1 MNDIINVYKG
11 GGFMDKV
18 TSKLK
23 HKLHRVFQYVVSF
36 LKWVFIALITGAV
49 GGGIG
54 GLFRF
59 CVDIATKVRH
69 AHDYLIF
76 FLPLGGLVIVFLY
89 KFSKLSSKAD
99 TNLVIK
105 SIRSD
110 TKVPLV
116 LAPVIFLSTVI
127 THLFGGSAGREGAA
141 LQLGGCIGEQ
151 VGDLFKLDEKDM
163 HICVLCGMSG
173 LFSALFG
180 TPLTATIFAMEV
192 ISVGIFYYS
201 AFVPCL
207 VSSLVSFSITLL
219 MGLEPVIYKLTNVP
233 KLEMWSVIKVM
244 IVGVCC
250 AVVGIIFCLMLRWSH
265 KYSEKFIKNE
275 YLRIVVGGML
285 IVLLTMLLGTR
296 YNGIGEDIINS
307 AFSYGDVKWY
317 DPFLKILFTA
327 ITIGFGFKGGEIIPT
342 LFIGATLGYAV
353 GGLIGL
359 DPTFAAA
366 VGMVAL
372 FCAVVNCPMAS
383 LALSIELFTG
393 GSIVLFAVAL
403 AVSFMLS
410 GYYGL
415 YHGQK
420 IVYSKRR
427 ARFVDRNAK

>member
-1 MNDIINVYKG
+1 MG
-11 GGFMDKV
+11 KV
-18 TSKLK
+18 KSKVL
-23 HKLHRVFQYVVSF
+23 HKTKRVWQYIFSF
-36 LKWVFIALITGAV
+36 LKWVFIALITGAI

-69 AHDYLIF
+69 AHEFLIL
-76 FLPLGGLVIVFLY
+76 FLPLGGLFIVFLY
-89 KFSKLSSKAD
+89 HITKLSENAD

-110 TKVPLV
+110 ERVPML
-116 LAPVIFLSTVI
+116 LAPVIFVSTVI
-127 THLFGGSAGREGAA
+127 THLLGGSAGREGAA

-207 VSSLVSFSITLL
+207 VSSLVSVSITAL
-219 MGLEPVIYKLTNVP
+219 MGLEPVHFALNNVP
-233 KLEMWSVIKVM
+233 QVDMWSVIKVGF
-244 IVGVCC
+244 VGVGC
-250 AVVGIIFCLMLRWSH
+250 AVMGILFCLTLRVSH
-265 KYSEKFIKNE
+265 KYSAKFIKND
-275 YLRIVVGGML
+275 YLRVVVGGLL
-285 IVLLTMLLGTR
+285 IIGLTALMGTR
-296 YNGIGEDIINS
+296 YNGIGEDVIHS
-307 AFSYGDVKWY
+307 AFQYGDINWY
-317 DPFLKILFTA
+317 DPFMKILFTA

-342 LFIGATLGYAV
+342 LFIGATFGYVV
-353 GGLIGL
+353 GGAIGL
-359 DPTFAAA
+359 DPAFAAA
-366 VGMVAL
+366 VAMVAL

-383 LALSIELFTG
+383 LALSVELFSG
-393 GSIVLFAVAL
+393 GSIILFAVSL

-415 YHGQK
+415 YSGQK

>member
-1 MNDIINVYKG
+1 MG
-11 GGFMDKV
+11 KV
-18 TSKLK
+18 KSKVL
-23 HKLHRVFQYVVSF
+23 HKTKRVWQYIFSF
-36 LKWVFIALITGAV
+36 LKWVFIALITGAI

-59 CVDIATKVRH
+59 CVDIATNVRH
-69 AHDYLIF
+69 AHEYLIL
-76 FLPLGGLVIVFLY
+76 FLPLGGLFIVFLY
-89 KFSKLSSKAD
+89 HITKLSENAD

-110 TKVPLV
+110 ERVPML
-116 LAPVIFLSTVI
+116 LAPVIFVSTVI
-127 THLFGGSAGREGAA
+127 THLLGGSAGREGAA

-207 VSSLVSFSITLL
+207 VSSLVSVSITAL
-219 MGLEPVIYKLTNVP
+219 MGLEPVHFALNNVP
-233 KLEMWSVIKVM
+233 QVDMWSVIKVGF
-244 IVGVCC
+244 VGVGC
-250 AVVGIIFCLMLRWSH
+250 AVMGILFCLTLRVSH
-265 KYSEKFIKNE
+265 KYSAKFIKND
-275 YLRIVVGGML
+275 YLRVVVGGLL
-285 IVLLTMLLGTR
+285 IIGLTALMGTR
-296 YNGIGEDIINS
+296 YNGIGEDVIHS
-307 AFSYGDVKWY
+307 AFQYGDINWY
-317 DPFLKILFTA
+317 DPFMKILFTA

-342 LFIGATLGYAV
+342 LFIGATFGYVV
-353 GGLIGL
+353 GGAIGL
-359 DPTFAAA
+359 DPAFAAA
-366 VGMVAL
+366 VAMVAL

-383 LALSIELFTG
+383 LALSVELFSG
-393 GSIVLFAVAL
+393 GSIILFAVSL

-415 YHGQK
+415 YSGQK

>member
-1 MNDIINVYKG
+1 MEKIKN
-11 GGFMDKV
+11 KV
-18 TSKLK
+18 V
-23 HKLHRVFQYVVSF
+23 HKLHRVWQYIVSF
-36 LKWVFIALITGAV
+36 LKWVFIALITGAI
-49 GGGIG
+49 GGAVG

-59 CVDIATKVRH
+59 CVDLATKVRN
-69 AHDYLIF
+69 AYEFLIF
-76 FLPLGGLVIVFLY
+76 FLPLGGLIIVLLY
-89 KFSKLSSKAD
+89 KVTKLSHKAD

-110 TKVPLV
+110 DKVPV
-116 LAPVIFLSTVI
+116 MLAPVIFLSTVI
-127 THLFGGSAGREGAA
+127 TQLLGGSAGREGAA

-163 HICVLCGMSG
+163 HICVMCGMSG

-207 VSSLVSFSITLL
+207 VSSLVSFSITTL
-219 MGLEPVIYKLTNVP
+219 MGLKPVVYSITNAP
-233 KLEMWSVIKVM
+233 QMDMWNVLRV
-244 IVGVCC
+244 
-250 AVVGIIFCLMLRWSH
+250 AVVGVGCAVMGILFCLALRVSH
-265 KYSEKFIKNE
+265 KYSQKLIKND
-275 YLRIVVGGML
+275 YLRVVVGGLL
-285 IVLLTMLLGTR
+285 IVGLTALMGTR
-296 YNGIGEDIINS
+296 YNGIGESVIHS
-307 AFSYGDVKWY
+307 AFVYGDINWY
-317 DPFLKILFTA
+317 DPFMKILFTA

-342 LFIGATLGYAV
+342 LFIGATFGYVLGAAV
-353 GGLIGL
+353 GL
-359 DPTFAAA
+359 DPAFSAA

-383 LALSIELFTG
+383 LALSVELFSGGG
-393 GSIVLFAVAL
+393 GSIILFAVAL

-415 YHGQK
+415 YSGQK

>member
-1 MNDIINVYKG
+1 MG
-11 GGFMDKV
+11 KV
-18 TSKLK
+18 KSKVL
-23 HKLHRVFQYVVSF
+23 HKTKRVWQYIFSF
-36 LKWVFIALITGAV
+36 LKWVFIALITGAI

-69 AHDYLIF
+69 AHEFLIL
-76 FLPLGGLVIVFLY
+76 FLPLGGLFIVFLY
-89 KFSKLSSKAD
+89 HITKLSENAD

-110 TKVPLV
+110 ERVPML
-116 LAPVIFLSTVI
+116 LAPVIFVSTVI
-127 THLFGGSAGREGAA
+127 THLLGGSAGREGAA

-207 VSSLVSFSITLL
+207 VSSLVSVSITVL
-219 MGLEPVIYKLTNVP
+219 MGLEPVRFTLSNAPQVD
-233 KLEMWSVIKVM
+233 MWSVIKVGF
-244 IVGVCC
+244 VGVGC
-250 AVVGIIFCLMLRWSH
+250 AVMGILFCLTLRVSH
-265 KYSEKFIKNE
+265 KYSAKLIKND
-275 YLRIVVGGML
+275 YLRVVVGGLL
-285 IVLLTMLLGTR
+285 IIGLTALMGTR
-296 YNGIGEDIINS
+296 YNGIGEDVIHS
-307 AFSYGDVKWY
+307 AFQYGDINWY
-317 DPFLKILFTA
+317 DPFMKILFTA

-342 LFIGATLGYAV
+342 LFIGATFGYVV
-353 GGLIGL
+353 GGAIGL
-359 DPTFAAA
+359 DPAFAAA
-366 VGMVAL
+366 VAMVAL

-383 LALSIELFTG
+383 LALSVELFSG
-393 GSIVLFAVAL
+393 GSIILFAVSL

-415 YHGQK
+415 YSGQK

>member
-1 MNDIINVYKG
+1 MG
-11 GGFMDKV
+11 KV
-18 TSKLK
+18 KSKVL
-23 HKLHRVFQYVVSF
+23 HKTKRVWQYIFSF
-36 LKWVFIALITGAV
+36 LKWVFIALITGAI

-59 CVDIATKVRH
+59 CVDIATNVRH
-69 AHDYLIF
+69 AHEFLIL
-76 FLPLGGLVIVFLY
+76 FLPLGGLFIVFLY
-89 KFSKLSSKAD
+89 HITKLSENAD

-110 TKVPLV
+110 ERVPML
-116 LAPVIFLSTVI
+116 LAPVIFVSTVI
-127 THLFGGSAGREGAA
+127 THLLGGSAGREGAA

-207 VSSLVSFSITLL
+207 VSSLVSVSITAL
-219 MGLEPVIYKLTNVP
+219 MGLEPVHFTLNNVP
-233 KLEMWSVIKVM
+233 QVDMWSVIKVGF
-244 IVGVCC
+244 VGVGC
-250 AVVGIIFCLMLRWSH
+250 AVMGILFCLTLRVSH
-265 KYSEKFIKNE
+265 KYSAKFIKND
-275 YLRIVVGGML
+275 YLRVVVGGLL
-285 IVLLTMLLGTR
+285 IIGLTALMGTR
-296 YNGIGEDIINS
+296 YNGIGEDVIHS
-307 AFSYGDVKWY
+307 TFQYGDINWY
-317 DPFLKILFTA
+317 DPFMKILFTA

-342 LFIGATLGYAV
+342 LFIGATFGYVV
-353 GGLIGL
+353 GGAIGL
-359 DPTFAAA
+359 DPAFAAA
-366 VGMVAL
+366 VAMVAL

-383 LALSIELFTG
+383 LALSVELFSG
-393 GSIVLFAVAL
+393 GSIILFAVSL

-415 YHGQK
+415 YSGQK

>member
-1 MNDIINVYKG
+1 MG
-11 GGFMDKV
+11 KV
-18 TSKLK
+18 KSKVL
-23 HKLHRVFQYVVSF
+23 HKTKRVWQYIFSF
-36 LKWVFIALITGAV
+36 LKWVFIALITGAI

-59 CVDIATKVRH
+59 CVDIATNVRQ
-69 AHDYLIF
+69 AHEFLIL
-76 FLPLGGLVIVFLY
+76 FLPLGGLFIVFLY
-89 KFSKLSSKAD
+89 HITKLSENAD

-110 TKVPLV
+110 ERVPML
-116 LAPVIFLSTVI
+116 LAPVIFVSTVI
-127 THLFGGSAGREGAA
+127 THLLGGSAGREGAA

-207 VSSLVSFSITLL
+207 VSSLVSVSITAL
-219 MGLEPVIYKLTNVP
+219 MGLEPVHFALNNVP
-233 KLEMWSVIKVM
+233 QVDMWSVIKVGF
-244 IVGVCC
+244 VGVGC
-250 AVVGIIFCLMLRWSH
+250 AVMGILFCLTLRVSH
-265 KYSEKFIKNE
+265 KYSAKFIKND
-275 YLRIVVGGML
+275 YLRVVVGGLL
-285 IVLLTMLLGTR
+285 IIGLTALMGTR
-296 YNGIGEDIINS
+296 YNGIGEDVIHS
-307 AFSYGDVKWY
+307 AFQYGDINWY
-317 DPFLKILFTA
+317 DPFMKILFTA

-342 LFIGATLGYAV
+342 LFIGATFGYVV
-353 GGLIGL
+353 GGAIGL
-359 DPTFAAA
+359 DPAFAAA
-366 VGMVAL
+366 VAMVAL

-383 LALSIELFTG
+383 LALSVELFSG
-393 GSIVLFAVAL
+393 GSIILFAVSL

-415 YHGQK
+415 YSGQK